1 MLKHAASKQDKHHDP
16 GRKFDLKM
24 NSDNSPVK
32 RDKLRE
38 NEIPV
43 KIGRQIKFI
52 SGVNNFT
59 KCSDIIVEVL
69 KSLNILEC
77 EEAEV
82 NQHYALLESW
92 RGVTK
97 LLSGNSLILRIWRAW
112 SAEQEHV
119 SFVVKRIRHP
129 RPGNSGRGSD
139 DNVGQNWIE
148 KMRAEVR
155 QTEAAGDVSREAAT
169 KQESLSVKSRI
180 GQIDTVKPRTNAN
193 KERRLSRRNSSL
205 TRPRRAPDTFHPGA
219 LTRDLG
225 RLRPAVKVVL
235 KDEEKSQDTSED
247 SGIVTDDS
255 EARAVS
261 LNSKYYEVRR
271 KSFSAS
277 ENKTYYEELWNSKT
291 SKCSAQPQ
299 TLLKPPPDDTEFY
312 EMAQDIEN
320 LQRINLLLEENQ
332 EEILA
337 LEFEYK
343 MLLEDQTKPGA
354 EILEDFRSEVNRLR
368 DVNSQRLERILTNRS
383 NIEEV
388 TKRHSNKKQVITQ
401 LELDINIVEREGK
414 RLESNLHHLNSLG
427 LNNTSYPEIQKLP
440 DKVTQQPED
449 LRLQASTL
457 V

>member
-1 MLKHAASKQDKHHDP
+1 
-16 GRKFDLKM
+16 M
-24 NSDNSPVK
+24 NSDKSPVK

-43 KIGRQIKFI
+43 KIGRQTKFI

-59 KCSDIIVEVL
+59 KCSDIIIEVL
-69 KSLNILEC
+69 KCLNILEC
-77 EEAEV
+77 EEADV

-97 LLSGNSLILRIWRAW
+97 LLSGNSLILRIWRSW
-112 SAEQEHV
+112 SAEQDHV

-129 RPGNSGRGSD
+129 RPANSGRGSD
-139 DNVGQNWIE
+139 DNVGQNWLE

-155 QTEAAGDVSREAAT
+155 QTETGELTREVAT
-169 KQESLSVKSRI
+169 VKSRI
-180 GQIDTVKPRTNAN
+180 AQIELPAVKPRTNAN

-205 TRPRRAPDTFHPGA
+205 TRPRRVPDTFHPGA
-219 LTRDLG
+219 LTR
-225 RLRPAVKVVL
+225 VKV
-235 KDEEKSQDTSED
+235 DTSED

-261 LNSKYYEVRR
+261 QNSKYYDVRR
-271 KSFSAS
+271 NSFSQS
-277 ENKTYYEELWNSKT
+277 QTKIHYEELWNSKT
-291 SKCSAQPQ
+291 STEPE
-299 TLLKPPPDDTEFY
+299 TLLKPPPDDTDFY
-312 EMAQDIEN
+312 EMAEDIEN
-320 LQRINLLLEENQ
+320 LQRINLLLENNQ

-343 MLLEDQTKPGA
+343 MLLSDPSKPGVDV
-354 EILEDFRSEVNRLR
+354 LEDFRSEVDKLR
-368 DVNSQRLERILTNRS
+368 EVNSQRLERILANRS

-388 TKRHSNKKQVITQ
+388 TRRHSNKKQVISQ
-401 LELDINIVEREGK
+401 LEFDINIVEREGK

-427 LNNTSYPEIQKLP
+427 LNNASYPETQQKLP
-440 DKVTQQPED
+440 DKVTHQPAD